1 MPRDP
6 GEELTAALAA
16 QAAAERRLHHAVHR
30 AREAGWTWEQIAQTL
45 GVSRQAAH
53 RRFQAAADAGAAP
66 AAGAARQGSWLET
79 ALQSADRAVRA
90 WFSGDLTAVH
100 ALMTSTARAALPQ
113 PVLRQTMQEVQ
124 DLAGRCAPP
133 ADLTVHEL
141 NGAPLPADP
150 GAAGSRRAV
159 VVRGV
164 TEGEQ
169 ADPVVHVLLGPRGRV
184 SGVSI
189 RLSDSLEVWPL

>member
-30 AREAGWTWEQIAQTL
+30 ARESGWTWEEIAQTL

-53 RRFQAAADAGAAP
+53 RRFQTAADPGAAPTAGAAP
-66 AAGAARQGSWLET
+66 QGGWPEAARR
-79 ALQSADRAVRA
+79 SADRAVRA
-90 WFSGDLTAVH
+90 WFTGDLTAMH

-113 PVLRQTMQEVQ
+113 TVLRQTMQEIQ
-124 DLAGRCAPP
+124 DLAGPCTPP

-141 NGAPLPADP
+141 DGVPLPTDP
-150 GAAGSRRAV
+150 DAAGSRRAV

-164 TEGEQ
+164 AEAER

-189 RLSDSLEVWPL
+189 RLGESLEVWPL

>member
-6 GEELTAALAA
+6 CEELTAALAA

-30 AREAGWTWEQIAQTL
+30 ARESGWTWEEIAQTL

-53 RRFQAAADAGAAP
+53 RRFQTAADPGAAPTAGAAP
-66 AAGAARQGSWLET
+66 QGGWPEAARR
-79 ALQSADRAVRA
+79 SADRAVRA
-90 WFSGDLTAVH
+90 WFTGDLTAMH
-100 ALMTSTARAALPQ
+100 ALMTSTARRPAAD
-113 PVLRQTMQEVQ
+113 RAAA
-124 DLAGRCAPP
+124 DHAGDPGPRRSVHAP

-141 NGAPLPADP
+141 DGVPLPTDP
-150 GAAGSRRAV
+150 HAAGSRRAV

-164 TEGEQ
+164 AEAER

-189 RLSDSLEVWPL
+189 RLGESLEVWPL

>member
-6 GEELTAALAA
+6 CEELTAALAA

-30 AREAGWTWEQIAQTL
+30 ARESGWTWEEIAQTL

-53 RRFQAAADAGAAP
+53 RRFQTAADPGAAPTAGAAP
-66 AAGAARQGSWLET
+66 QGGWPEAARR
-79 ALQSADRAVRA
+79 SADRAVRA
-90 WFSGDLTAVH
+90 WFTGDLTAMH

-113 PVLRQTMQEVQ
+113 TVLRQTMQEIQ
-124 DLAGRCAPP
+124 DLAGPC
-133 ADLTVHEL
+133 TVRS
-141 NGAPLPADP
+141 
-150 GAAGSRRAV
+150 AGSRRAV

-164 TEGEQ
+164 AEAER

-189 RLSDSLEVWPL
+189 RLGESLEVWPL

>member
-1 MPRDP
+1 
-6 GEELTAALAA
+6 
-16 QAAAERRLHHAVHR
+16 
-30 AREAGWTWEQIAQTL
+30 
-45 GVSRQAAH
+45 
-53 RRFQAAADAGAAP
+53 
-66 AAGAARQGSWLET
+66 
-79 ALQSADRAVRA
+79 
-90 WFSGDLTAVH
+90 
-100 ALMTSTARAALPQ
+100 MTSTARAALPQ
-113 PVLRQTMQEVQ
+113 TVLRQTLQEVQ

-164 TEGEQ
+164 TEAEQ